1 MLGSLNRKKV
11 NRVNKIRPTYEC
23 VDPTCFQT
31 AQNVPDCTFSML
43 YKQMQSILPMS
54 EFDSKKETNHE
65 FLIRLHA
72 HSNKVSKK
80 VEAVEYRNQVTVS

>member
-1 MLGSLNRKKV
+1 
-11 NRVNKIRPTYEC
+11 
-23 VDPTCFQT
+23 
-31 AQNVPDCTFSML
+31 ML

-72 HSNKVSKK
+72 YSNKVSKK
-80 VEAVEYRNQVTVS
+80 VEAVEYRNQVTSWSLKCDLCIVAQQHWCVQLHMCHHTE

>member
-1 MLGSLNRKKV
+1 
-11 NRVNKIRPTYEC
+11 
-23 VDPTCFQT
+23 
-31 AQNVPDCTFSML
+31 
-43 YKQMQSILPMS
+43 MS

-72 HSNKVSKK
+72 YSNKVSKK

>member
-11 NRVNKIRPTYEC
+11 NRVNRIRPTYEC

-31 AQNVPDCTFSML
+31 AQNVPDCKALKMC
-43 YKQMQSILPMS
+43 KQMQSISPMS

-72 HSNKVSKK
+72 YSNKVSKK

>member
-1 MLGSLNRKKV
+1 
-11 NRVNKIRPTYEC
+11 
-23 VDPTCFQT
+23 
-31 AQNVPDCTFSML
+31 ML

-72 HSNKVSKK
+72 YSNKVSKK
-80 VEAVEYRNQVTVS
+80 VEAVEYRNQVTVSWSLKCDLCIVAQQHWCVQLHMCHHTE